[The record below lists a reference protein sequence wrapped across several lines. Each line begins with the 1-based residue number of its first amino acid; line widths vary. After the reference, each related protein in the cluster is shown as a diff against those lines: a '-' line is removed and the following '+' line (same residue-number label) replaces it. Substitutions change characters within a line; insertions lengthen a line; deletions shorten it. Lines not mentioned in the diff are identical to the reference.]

1 MMNFWTYE
9 EIEKILI
16 QLDAMGQPFKKYQ
29 FVQENNQMIL
39 LGKGGSAYVFEAK
52 HRKSTESRFAIK
64 VIGFKNTNIDV
75 EDFNKSADIQKNVEA
90 YQNDVVKIYGST
102 ELWLEFDEE
111 DQVTAIFKK
120 KPENSTKRSMHL
132 QFIVMEKITPVI
144 ESMNGIE
151 LKITPEGLLGN
162 EKEVLKLASP
172 VGMALKRAHDKKI
185 LHRDVKLEN
194 VFYSE
199 KDKRY
204 KLGDFGIA
212 KKTKNGFADTVAF
225 TKGYVAP
232 EVKKAAESY
241 DNTADIYSFGMMLY
255 VLMNGLKFPE
265 SNTYTVN
272 VHAQYQKGYVVPP
285 PESPI
290 SEDFYYII
298 TKACMYDPDQRY
310 QSMEEMLIDIEGL
323 VSNKRVAYRK
333 KYVVEPKYASVI
345 FLIAALISWR
355 LDIYKQYQWLTGT
368 FATLA
373 GFLYAQYLLYTMK
386 KDILT
391 TLYYKFHVY
400 WILVFGFYTM
410 IIQIGSQ
417 SSETVRKH
425 YFICSKLGIMDSYGF
440 YYKYL
445 SDIISLGNLK
455 RVGMA
460 GMSFFIFWF
469 IREKILM
476 RYRRRNG
483 G

>member
-29 FVQENNQMIL
+29 FVQENNKMVL

-52 HRKSTESRFAIK
+52 HRKPTESRFAIK
-64 VIGFKNTNIDV
+64 VIGFKNTNIDT

-90 YQNDVVKIYGST
+90 YQDDVVKIYDDRA
-102 ELWLEFDEE
+102 LWVEFDED
-111 DQVTAIFKK
+111 DQVAAIFEK
-120 KPENSTKRSMHL
+120 KPDALAKKSMHL

-144 ESMNGIE
+144 ESVNGVE
-151 LKITPEGLLGN
+151 LKITPNELLGN
-162 EKEVLKLASP
+162 EREVLKLAAE
-172 VGMALKRAHDKKI
+172 VGTALKRAHEKKI

-199 KDKRY
+199 KEKQY

-241 DNTADIYSFGMMLY
+241 DSTADIYSFGMMLY

-272 VHAQYQKGYVVPP
+272 GHAQYQKGYVVPP
-285 PESPI
+285 PESQI
-290 SEDFYYII
+290 SEDFYRII

-333 KYVVEPKYASVI
+333 KYIEEPKYASVI
-345 FLIAALISWR
+345 FLIAALAFWC
-355 LDIYKQYQWLTGT
+355 LDVNGQYRWVMGT
-368 FATLA
+368 CATLA
-373 GFLYAQYLLYTMK
+373 VFLCLQYMLYSVK
-386 KDILT
+386 KNFIIMI
-391 TLYYKFHVY
+391 YYKFHVY
-400 WILVFGFYTM
+400 WIIVFGFY
-410 IIQIGSQ
+410 ILCINIGRQ
-417 SSETVRKH
+417 SLEMVHRH
-425 YFICSKLGIMDSYGF
+425 YIVCAKLGMLDLYAI
-440 YYKYL
+440 YYKYF
-445 SDIISLGNLK
+445 SNIIGLEAVKKIGISG
-455 RVGMA
+455 VV
-460 GMSFFIFWF
+460 FFIFWF